1 MRLFTEWLR
10 LHMRICLAA
19 TLFIEAAIGLL
30 PQVDPS
36 AYATVVGQIP
46 VSLPL
51 HSTALS
57 ALYFVLSIWLVLG
70 IRTSQV
76 AFMSAVLLIAPAI
89 ITTTDGDPALAL
101 KVTLITVF
109 SVPLVAYGGGR
120 YTTLETREPWMF
132 EDAEEDAVIE
142 EHARANAEH

>member
-1 MRLFTEWLR
+1 
-10 LHMRICLAA
+10 MRICLAA

-30 PQVDPS
+30 PQIDPS

-46 VSLPL
+46 VSLEL

-57 ALYFVLSIWLVLG
+57 ALYFVLSIWLMLG

-76 AFMSAVLLIAPAI
+76 AFMSAVLLIGPAI

-109 SVPLVAYGGGR
+109 SIPLVAYGGGR

-132 EDAEEDAVIE
+132 DNDAEEDAAIE
-142 EHARANAEH
+142 SQQAQ

>member
-1 MRLFTEWLR
+1 MSTFTEWLR

-30 PQVDPS
+30 PQVDPE
-36 AYATVVGQIP
+36 AYASVIGQIP
-46 VSLPL
+46 PSLKL

-76 AFMSAVLLIAPAI
+76 AFMGAVLLIAPAI
-89 ITTTDGDPALAL
+89 ITTTTGDPALAL
-101 KVTLITVF
+101 KVTLVTVF

-132 EDAEEDAVIE
+132 EGDIE
-142 EHARANAEH
+142 EEAAIQRSTQR

>member
-1 MRLFTEWLR
+1 MTTFTEWLR

-30 PQVDPS
+30 PQVDPE
-36 AYATVVGQIP
+36 AYATVIGQIP
-46 VSLPL
+46 PSLKL
-51 HSTALS
+51 HSSALS
-57 ALYFVLSIWLVLG
+57 ALYFVLSIWLVFG

-109 SVPLVAYGGGR
+109 SIPLVAYGGGR
-120 YTTLETREPWMF
+120 YTVLETREPWMF
-132 EDAEEDAVIE
+132 EDDPEEEAAVE
-142 EHARANAEH
+142 RSSRA

>member
-1 MRLFTEWLR
+1 MSTFTEWLR

-30 PQVDPS
+30 PQVDPQ
-36 AYATVVGQIP
+36 AYASVIGQIP
-46 VSLPL
+46 PSLKL
-51 HSTALS
+51 HSSALS

-76 AFMSAVLLIAPAI
+76 AFMSAILLIAPAI
-89 ITTTDGDPALAL
+89 ITTTEGDPALAL

-120 YTTLETREPWMF
+120 YTTFETHEPWMF
-132 EDAEEDAVIE
+132 DDDAEERAAIE
-142 EHARANAEH
+142 RSHQA